1 MPKQSQKKH
10 KRNMKRA
17 APIRRC
23 VGCGERDL
31 QQDLIRFAQDT
42 EGQLHS
48 GAGLGRGAYL
58 HPRHTCLNAFTH
70 ARSKFVRSLKKTVSR
85 EARERY
91 AILIENSLR
100 L

>member
-1 MPKQSQKKH
+1 
-10 KRNMKRA
+10 MKPA

-23 VGCGERDL
+23 VGCGERDR
-31 QQDLIRFAQDT
+31 QQDLIRFTQDT

-48 GAGLGRGAYL
+48 GGGLGRGAYL
-58 HPRHTCLNAFTH
+58 HPRHTCLNAFTR

-85 EARERY
+85 ESRESY

>member
-1 MPKQSQKKH
+1 
-10 KRNMKRA
+10 MKRA

-31 QQDLIRFAQDT
+31 QRSLLRFTQDT

-48 GAGLGRGAYL
+48 GASVGRGAYL
-58 HPRHTCLNAFTH
+58 HPHQTCLKSF
-70 ARSKFVRSLKKTVSR
+70 ARARPKFIRSLKKTVSR

-91 AILIENSLR
+91 ALLIENSLR